1 MTANK
6 FHTMS
11 TVAAPQLENLSEH
24 SGDASDVSR
33 DHCNDVISAPAE
45 ALPVPSAEQH
55 TDSSIRRL

>member
-1 MTANK
+1 
-6 FHTMS
+6 MS